1 MNIHNN
7 TPFKHQVMNLKN
19 NNNNNNNNNKT
30 EILAE
35 VANLGWATLGEDR
48 LELKEDKERE
58 KQTCD
63 DLETSSDKAWG
74 Q

>member
-19 NNNNNNNNNKT
+19 NNNNNNNKT

-35 VANLGWATLGEDR
+35 VANLG
-48 LELKEDKERE
+48 
-58 KQTCD
+58 
-63 DLETSSDKAWG
+63 
-74 Q
+74 

>member
-19 NNNNNNNNNKT
+19 NNNNNNNNKT

-35 VANLGWATLGEDR
+35 VANLG
-48 LELKEDKERE
+48 
-58 KQTCD
+58 
-63 DLETSSDKAWG
+63 
-74 Q
+74 

>member
-19 NNNNNNNNNKT
+19 NNNNNNNNNNKT

-35 VANLGWATLGEDR
+35 VANLG
-48 LELKEDKERE
+48 
-58 KQTCD
+58 
-63 DLETSSDKAWG
+63 
-74 Q
+74 